1 MAYPSSYRAIERTP
15 LETTYRGFK
24 VLTMPPSSG
33 GGQMVVEALNILENF
48 ELGLGQEGSSRSLHL
63 ISEALRRARRDRLMY
78 NDDLAFRKVP
88 VEILSSKE
96 YARQLAQTIQVDHAT
111 PKPEYPPIPNVAAQP
126 TGESLYESFDTT
138 HFSIVDTEGN
148 LVTNTYTLGNFYG
161 SQVIAKGTGVLL
173 GDMVGG
179 MMTGRTTKSPPR
191 LKPGMRMNSMM
202 MPTVILRPDGST
214 WVALGSPGASTIP
227 STMLQVILN
236 MIDFKMSLRDAI
248 EFPRIN
254 FEADKIEAEPAALV
268 FDVAEKLRLMG
279 HNIEP
284 RLRSQGDV
292 HAVMVEAS
300 GGMKQGWADGR
311 RGGRAQG
318 Y

>member
-1 MAYPSSYRAIERTP
+1 
-15 LETTYRGFK
+15 
-24 VLTMPPSSG
+24 
-33 GGQMVVEALNILENF
+33 
-48 ELGLGQEGSSRSLHL
+48 
-63 ISEALRRARRDRLMY
+63 
-78 NDDLAFRKVP
+78 
-88 VEILSSKE
+88 
-96 YARQLAQTIQVDHAT
+96 
-111 PKPEYPPIPNVAAQP
+111 
-126 TGESLYESFDTT
+126 
-138 HFSIVDTEGN
+138 
-148 LVTNTYTLGNFYG
+148 
-161 SQVIAKGTGVLL
+161 
-173 GDMVGG
+173 
-179 MMTGRTTKSPPR
+179 MTGRTTKSPPR